1 MYRNNNESL
10 WRVITLFSFGCTIV
24 PWKNTLMLG
33 SFQIALTDCW
43 SRMKGNIPLWVLS
56 INAFRVHYISSVHH
70 YYYNVTT
77 NPSRT
82 YFVRFCLINLQK
94 RYISRYIPSIWNSL
108 YIFKRAPQNRVPF
121 SKGLFSS
128 QVKDVSSNTKER
140 SSATTKS
147 NSVSKYT
154 KKIF

>member
-1 MYRNNNESL
+1 MHYRSMKKYIDAGIISDCPYGLLEPNE
-10 WRVITLFSFGCTIV
+10 RKHTA
-24 PWKNTLMLG
+24 M
-33 SFQIALTDCW
+33 
-43 SRMKGNIPLWVLS
+43 S
-56 INAFRVHYISSVHH
+56 INACMVHYISSVHH

-82 YFVRFCLINLQK
+82 YFVRFCLINLRK
-94 RYISRYIPSIWNSL
+94 KIHLRYVPSIWNSL